1 MLQYPD
7 YYEIIKNPLDLSE
20 IFSRLRQNDFYRNKD
35 MMKMDLIR
43 MTENCKK
50 YNPMGEY
57 YEAAQY
63 FQLEVY
69 KLFEEE
75 F

>member
-1 MLQYPD
+1 
-7 YYEIIKNPLDLSE
+7 
-20 IFSRLRQNDFYRNKD
+20 
-35 MMKMDLIR
+35 MKMDLIR
-43 MTENCKK
+43 MAENCKK